1 MRKLIRRPSRFEG
14 LTVGLD
20 VHQRMIQVSVL
31 DRLGDETISVSI
43 PAHADAMDRLLKEL
57 AEIGPVQVS
66 LEATGCF
73 VWIFDL
79 LVARLGHRCVHVA
92 APSRVRVIAESMEKT
107 DENDAWWLAYL
118 LFEGRLPE
126 AIVVE
131 GRLRALRMATR
142 EYRSV
147 TSERADLMR
156 RFRAHLAQLGRRM
169 ASADWASA
177 IGRTR
182 IRKLLGELPAGDERT
197 HATHRLLPRIDE
209 LAQEQQHW
217 RARIDELAG
226 TMAQVQRLEQA
237 LPGIGPLIAAITWA
251 ELGDPTQYS
260 SAKAYA
266 KATGLTPGNRESAG
280 RRRHQSITREGSA
293 HARWALTR
301 AVIACLRC
309 TRGPGLIVRRWV
321 EAKAKHK
328 PKKHVVVA
336 AARKLAESIWR
347 LFHLGDAFDPAKAFG
362 G

>member
-43 PAHADAMDRLLKEL
+43 PSRADAIHRLLDQL
-57 AEIGPVQVS
+57 AEVGPVQVS

-79 LVARLGHRCVHVA
+79 LVTRLGRQDVHVA
-92 APSRVRVIAESMEKT
+92 APSRVRVIADSMEKT

-126 AIVVE
+126 SIVVE
-131 GRLRALRMATR
+131 GRLRALRVATR
-142 EYRSV
+142 EYRAV
-147 TSERADLMR
+147 TSERADVMR

-169 ASADWASA
+169 ASADWASM

-182 IRKLLGELPAGDERT
+182 INKVLGELPPGDERT
-197 HATHRLLPRIDE
+197 RALRRLLPRIDE
-209 LAQEQQHW
+209 LAQEQGHW

-226 TMAQVQRLEQA
+226 ALTEVQQIEQA
-237 LPGIGPLIAAITWA
+237 LPGVGPLIAAISWA
-251 ELGDPTQYS
+251 EMGDPTQYT

-280 RRRHQSITREGSA
+280 RRRHQSISREGSA

-309 TRGPGLIVRRWV
+309 TKGPGLVIRRWV
-321 EAKAKHK
+321 EARAKHK

-347 LFHLGDAFDPAKAFG
+347 LFHLGDAFNPAKAFG